1 MKIISN
7 DLSCKIEI
15 QTFQM
20 ISIKMCYH
28 LPSLFSWYWEAPP
41 VEEIST
47 SEIEFRKVI
56 GEESGEV
63 KQ

>member
-1 MKIISN
+1 
-7 DLSCKIEI
+7 
-15 QTFQM
+15 M

-47 SEIEFRKVI
+47 SEMEFIKVI
-56 GEESGEV
+56 GEESEEV